1 MFDLEASFLQSLLK
15 EVSDELT
22 MDPLHNQY
30 INYTTEGDLNIFIP
44 SKLYI
49 FGPAKYRHKEVNYV
63 SMRNSPT
70 SSDVLQAECVMKLG
84 HCVKE
89 DAKEDATEIL
99 KILQDI
105 EETGHQEVAI
115 SYLDWKNISL
125 SDKEYIRE
133 LALQTLKISQN
144 LTSICLWS
152 CIVPPAIYNNIVAEL
167 QHCHNLQR
175 LDLSECQSMDIAG
188 AIRASKSLNGFYLYD
203 SVLSPEAYKHV
214 AVELKKHHNIQ
225 NLHLKGT
232 KGVPEEMADAVA
244 GMKSMQVFRAGG
256 CGINKKVAEPLL
268 NSLRNYPDLEELRL
282 GMNF

>member
-1 MFDLEASFLQSLLK
+1 MKNQEVIKYACALTRDKECFIKFVYSLLQEYILKQTDIPKQMFDLEAAFLQSLLK

-30 INYTTEGDLNIFIP
+30 INYTTQGDLNIFIP

-49 FGPAKYRHKEVNYV
+49 FGPAKYRQKEVNYV

-84 HCVKE
+84 HCDKE

-99 KILQDI
+99 KILQHI
-105 EETGHQEVAI
+105 NETERHEVSI

-144 LTSICLWS
+144 LTSFCIWS
-152 CIVPPAIYNNIVAEL
+152 CMVPQAIYNGIVSKL
-167 QHCHNLQR
+167 KYCNNLQR

-203 SVLSPEAYKHV
+203 SVLSPEAYKDV
-214 AVELKKHHNIQ
+214 ALELKKHHNIQ
-225 NLHLKGT
+225 NLHLRG
-232 KGVPEEMADAVA
+232 
-244 GMKSMQVFRAGG
+244 R
-256 CGINKKVAEPLL
+256 KVYRWRCQMLWQE
-268 NSLRNYPDLEELRL
+268 
-282 GMNF
+282 